1 MVISNRCTAHK
12 TNKDTR
18 RKRSCAWPD
27 AFNKPKA
34 LGFFEDVNV
43 LRWDNDIQC
52 SYTPAVYVVFFI
64 NNYFDQS
71 IDMSI
76 MWRWFILFG
85 QKSG

>member
-43 LRWDNDIQC
+43 LRWDNDIQY
-52 SYTPAVYVVFFI
+52 SYAPVIYVPVFH
-64 NNYFDQS
+64 
-71 IDMSI
+71 
-76 MWRWFILFG
+76 
-85 QKSG
+85 